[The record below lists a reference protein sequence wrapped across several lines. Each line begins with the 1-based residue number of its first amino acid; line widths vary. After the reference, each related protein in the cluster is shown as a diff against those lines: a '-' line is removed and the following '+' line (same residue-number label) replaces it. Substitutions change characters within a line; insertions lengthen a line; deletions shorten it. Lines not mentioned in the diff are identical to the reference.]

1 MWQPIT
7 DQHEYDE
14 KASVALEVDPTHKL
28 RELVNYKHVQP
39 EPLSF
44 LFDILSISST
54 MLNSFLHFVNTF
66 ISLKHSN

>member
-14 KASVALEVDPTHKL
+14 KASVALEVDPGQL

-44 LFDILSISST
+44 LFDILSISNYAKLLT
-54 MLNSFLHFVNTF
+54 FCKYLHLSET
-66 ISLKHSN
+66 L

>member
-14 KASVALEVDPTHKL
+14 KASVALEVDPGQL

-54 MLNSFLHFVNTF
+54 MLNSLHFVNTF